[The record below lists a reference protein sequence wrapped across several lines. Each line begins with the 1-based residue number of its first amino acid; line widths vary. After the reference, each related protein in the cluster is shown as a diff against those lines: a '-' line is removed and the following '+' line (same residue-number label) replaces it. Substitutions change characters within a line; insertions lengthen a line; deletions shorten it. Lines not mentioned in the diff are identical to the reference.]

1 MLTFVESPA
10 FTKQCTDLWSDAEY
24 PAFQQFLAAQPEAG
38 DVIPG
43 LGGLRKVRWSAKG
56 RGKRGG
62 ARVIYLLLVQPG
74 LIYLFQAYTKGDIA
88 DLSPEQKKRLRAAV
102 EEIKK
107 DHAK

>member
-24 PAFQQFLAAQPEAG
+24 SAFQHFLAARPEAG
-38 DVIPG
+38 DLIPG

-62 ARVIYLLLVQPG
+62 SAGDLPTGVAAGAHLRLPSLHEGRHCRPRAGPKEATARG
-74 LIYLFQAYTKGDIA
+74 
-88 DLSPEQKKRLRAAV
+88 R
-102 EEIKK
+102 
-107 DHAK
+107 

>member
-24 PAFQQFLAAQPEAG
+24 SAFQHLLAARPEVG
-38 DVIPG
+38 DLIPG

-62 ARVIYLLLVQPG
+62 ARVIYLLLLQPG
-74 LIYLFQAYTKGDIA
+74 LIYLFLG
-88 DLSPEQKKRLRAAV
+88 L
-102 EEIKK
+102 
-107 DHAK
+107 